1 MIFPERGR
9 GMTDFFYIDGD
20 YGLSNSQKQI
30 CYIKRCNVI
39 WNTKN
44 KGIFISFF
52 TREIGN
58 LDTKIAK
65 EKNLKTQK
73 VFSRPIVVGAI
84 FRQSVSKNY
93 PLLSQRQNIITSA
106 QKNFAD

>member
-1 MIFPERGR
+1 MMFSERGR

-20 YGLSNSQKQI
+20 YGPSNSQKQI
-30 CYIKRCNVI
+30 CYIKQCNVV
-39 WNTKN
+39 WNSKN
-44 KGIFISFF
+44 KGILIRFF
-52 TREIGN
+52 TKEIGN

-84 FRQSVSKNY
+84 FRQSVSENY
-93 PLLSQRQNIITSA
+93 PLFSQRQNIITSA